1 MDFWS
6 FVAWFFW
13 IFVFMAYLMVLFSIF
28 GDLFRDDSTNG
39 WLKAVWVIFLV
50 FLPFLTS
57 LVYLIA
63 RGRGMQSRAIAHA
76 QALRS
81 DQDAYIRATAGTAS
95 TPTDEIARAKSL
107 LDSGAITQSE
117 FDGLKASALS
127 TRRVPAPANHSSAQ
141 V

>member
-13 IFVFMAYLMVLFSIF
+13 IFVFTAYLMVLFSII

-50 FLPFLTS
+50 FLPFLTA

-63 RGRGMQSRAIAHA
+63 RGRGMQRRAIAHA

-81 DQDAYIRATAGTAS
+81 DQDAYIRATAAAPAS
-95 TPTDEIARAKSL
+95 PSEEIAKAKAL

-127 TRRVPAPANHSSAQ
+127 TGRATTPA
-141 V
+141 